1 MNLYIVRH
9 GEANPLGGEFRN
21 DYERTLSEQGRAEA
35 MLMAQALVN
44 IDLNI
49 STILTSPL
57 VRAVETGKIFGRPL
71 RREPTVSRK
80 LEPGFDPRELAE
92 EMSAMDNAGGVVLV
106 GHQPDMSIFVSYLI
120 SPAHTAMVAMETCAV
135 ACVHLSSKDQPK
147 LRWLLTPE
155 IVRRLNPTF

>member
-1 MNLYIVRH
+1 MKLYIVRH

-21 DYERTLSEQGRAEA
+21 DYERTLTEQGRAEA

-57 VRAVETGKIFGRPL
+57 VRAVETGEIFGRAL
-71 RREPTVSRK
+71 LREPTVSRK

-92 EMSAMDNAGGVVLV
+92 EIQAMDNGGGVVII

-120 SPAHTAMVAMETCAV
+120 SPAHAATIGMETCAV
-135 ACVHLSSKDQPK
+135 ACVHLSSTGPPK